1 MRLLLTSFSMS
12 FGPDMNIL
20 YLFSLFVFWNVF
32 DLAKVLN
39 STESERDSKVLSLF
53 TVVKFA
59 NTACSSSLGPNGTCY
74 TATQCRSLGGA
85 ARGSCAHSFGVCCVF
100 SSSCGD
106 RSYQNGTYLM
116 MDSSSPGSCDYRV
129 CSRDSGVCKLR
140 LDFESLTLTG
150 PQEDNYT
157 SAVDSVVKN
166 SHSIVGQC
174 LSDTLIIVP
183 SEGPAPPVICGENSG
198 QHMYATLSGARDSCV
213 RVSLFISGA
222 TFTRSVNIKTTQ
234 VRTKSEIYTP
244 AQTS

>member
-1 MRLLLTSFSMS
+1 MV
-12 FGPDMNIL
+12 PAN
-20 YLFSLFVFWNVF
+20 
-32 DLAKVLN
+32 
-39 STESERDSKVLSLF
+39 TESERDSKLLSLF

-74 TATQCRSLGGA
+74 TATQCLALGGV
-85 ARGSCAHSFGVCCVF
+85 ARGSCAHSFGICCVF

-106 RSYQNGTYLM
+106 KSYQNGTYLKL
-116 MDSSSPGSCDYRV
+116 DSSSSSAGSCDYQV

-174 LSDTLIIVP
+174 LSDTLIVVP
-183 SEGPAPPVICGENSG
+183 SEGPAPPIICGENSG

-213 RVSLFISGA
+213 RVALFISGA
-222 TFTRSVNIKTTQ
+222 TFTRSVNIKATQ
-234 VRTKSEIYTP
+234 VRENIFQHLK
-244 AQTS
+244 